1 MSPYLEAPARRRR
14 GSARCAI
21 LEYGEVSEWLKV
33 PLSKS
38 GRLKGLVGS
47 NPTLSARRND
57 EGGTMNDEVPSSSPV
72 HRSAFI
78 VPEWRGRLVA

>member
-47 NPTLSARRND
+47 NPTLSATV
-57 EGGTMNDEVPSSSPV
+57 EG
-72 HRSAFI
+72 
-78 VPEWRGRLVA
+78 